1 MTPPDERRT
10 VIPET
15 SGVTDTLRYVV
26 LVCWKPGH
34 GDGSGSSEE
43 LYTSSARVYARKS
56 DQDREISRKSF
67 ILGERSTVRDVVLEC
82 CLGGYN
88 VCRLTKEI

>member
-1 MTPPDERRT
+1 
-10 VIPET
+10 
-15 SGVTDTLRYVV
+15 
-26 LVCWKPGH
+26 
-34 GDGSGSSEE
+34 
-43 LYTSSARVYARKS
+43 VYARKS